1 MSAPIVRPTAAEFSS
16 PRERRRV
23 RAHLRRA
30 ERSARRASTAHLDP
44 LRRRV
49 RALLLDELAA
59 YRARGLFPRNV
70 TVPGFNPVFVDD
82 LGTRCAVA
90 HLLDAAGESALVD
103 DIAARRNLAYVDEL
117 ADEPRLV
124 AWLAAAGLSLAEAAA
139 IQPGYMY
146 RPSSC
151 VCGGESWGPAPPYAT
166 PATAVLDVRTVT
178 TSDGLYNTPIEGVV
192 AAIDGRAPGYAVGQS
207 VRMRIGNANATVP
220 AGATVLVPVGG
231 VGAIHPFNVPD
242 GGDGQAQDGGAPLLG
257 GYVVQQGAI
266 KCSGAIGPLD
276 RATFTRAVQSP
287 QCTAVLAAEDE
298 RWAQLRGRWGGEGC
312 ACAVPA
318 GAPATS
324 GTLGILLALLAFR
337 RRRRARR

>member
-1 MSAPIVRPTAAEFSS
+1 M
-16 PRERRRV
+16 
-23 RAHLRRA
+23 L
-30 ERSARRASTAHLDP
+30 RSAREHGLD
-44 LRRRV
+44 
-49 RALLLDELAA
+49 
-59 YRARGLFPRNV
+59 
-70 TVPGFNPVFVDD
+70 
-82 LGTRCAVA
+82 
-90 HLLDAAGESALVD
+90 
-103 DIAARRNLAYVDEL
+103 
-117 ADEPRLV
+117 
-124 AWLAAAGLSLAEAAA
+124 
-139 IQPGYMY
+139 
-146 RPSSC
+146 
-151 VCGGESWGPAPPYAT
+151 
-166 PATAVLDVRTVT
+166 
-178 TSDGLYNTPIEGVV
+178 V

-207 VRMRIGNANATVP
+207 VRMRIGNANAT
-220 AGATVLVPVGG
+220 VPVGG

-298 RWAQLRGRWGGEGC
+298 RWAQRRGRWGGEGC